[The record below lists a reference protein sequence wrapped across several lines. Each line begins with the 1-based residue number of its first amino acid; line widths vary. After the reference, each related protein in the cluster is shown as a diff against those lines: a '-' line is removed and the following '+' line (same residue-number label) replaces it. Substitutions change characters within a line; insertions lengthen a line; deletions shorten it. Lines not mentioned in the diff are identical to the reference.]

1 MLQMQSESEQDG
13 QTEGDDTQEL
23 RRSALSVSPQ
33 ISSLA
38 PSEDRSGNESFSQ
51 KMRLRVS
58 FLLLGWP
65 PTVLQLGG
73 FVCLFVPLAAA
84 RDL

>member
-1 MLQMQSESEQDG
+1 MQSESEQDG
-13 QTEGDDTQEL
+13 HTEADDTQEL

-58 FLLLGWP
+58 FLLLGCP
-65 PTVLQLGG
+65 PTVLLLGG
-73 FVCLFVPLAAA
+73 FVCLFLPSAAA
-84 RDL
+84 RDP